1 MPVVIVPAMHES
13 MYRHPAV
20 IRNLET
26 LREMNI
32 TVVPPRMEEEKA
44 KIAGIEEICLYAE
57 RALAAGPLTGR
68 RVLIT
73 SGSCREDLDDVRILT
88 TRSSGTMGRELAL
101 EAFRLGADVTV
112 VSNTAVHGTVP
123 AVRNIS
129 ISSAQEMHDAVIREV
144 GEHPPDI
151 YLSAAAISD
160 FAPERSPG
168 KIPSGSPVTVTLSP
182 LPKLINRLF
191 GKGIRIVA
199 FKLGENAEEEAA
211 KLLSEPDIVLVAAN
225 RPSVMGADA
234 GVYRLMTKSGSR
246 PVSGT
251 KSEIARE
258 LWNELL

>member
-1 MPVVIVPAMHES
+1 M
-13 MYRHPAV
+13 
-20 IRNLET
+20 
-26 LREMNI
+26 
-32 TVVPPRMEEEKA
+32 
-44 KIAGIEEICLYAE
+44 
-57 RALAAGPLTGR
+57 
-68 RVLIT
+68 
-73 SGSCREDLDDVRILT
+73 
-88 TRSSGTMGRELAL
+88 
-101 EAFRLGADVTV
+101 

-211 KLLSEPDIVLVAAN
+211 KLLSEPDVVLVAAN
-225 RPSVMGADA
+225 RPSVMGADT
-234 GVYRLMTKSGSR
+234 GMYRLMTKSGSR